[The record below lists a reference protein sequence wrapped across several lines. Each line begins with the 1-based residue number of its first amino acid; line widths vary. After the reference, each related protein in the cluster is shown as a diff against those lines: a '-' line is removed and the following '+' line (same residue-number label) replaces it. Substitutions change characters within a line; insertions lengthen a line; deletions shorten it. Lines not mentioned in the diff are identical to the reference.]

1 MTEFINHVRIKQLN
15 CKAMRQILA
24 IGSLALLMAISCV
37 PKAEKEQL
45 EMENEELRAELAR
58 AQMAAATL
66 DEVGSLMDSI
76 DQARSALRI
85 ELEAGT
91 DYDDYVDRMNA
102 INEYVAHSEAQLT
115 RLEQELDATSQR
127 NQAYIK
133 TIKRLKKDLE
143 QRTREIGQL
152 QATVEKYKE
161 ENTSL
166 LNMVDMRET
175 QIDDLEQEITMKLE
189 ELDLLE
195 NRMQEMMRK
204 AQVSEA
210 DSYFALGEALAEA
223 ARRTRL
229 APKKKKETYRE
240 AIEYFEKAKAFGRE
254 DAQAQ
259 IDALQKRL

>member
-1 MTEFINHVRIKQLN
+1 MIGEMYWRRIETAMTEFINHVRIKQLN

-195 NRMQEMMRK
+195 KQ
-204 AQVSEA
+204 
-210 DSYFALGEALAEA
+210 
-223 ARRTRL
+223 
-229 APKKKKETYRE
+229 
-240 AIEYFEKAKAFGRE
+240 
-254 DAQAQ
+254 DAGN
-259 IDALQKRL
+259 DA